1 MERNKSAFSGK
12 STRRS
17 VIFLLIRKVSYMK
30 DPTGSDVSRRTVEE
44 PGTSRDGDRD
54 ASSIIAEA
62 AHELRLPI
70 ANIKL
75 LVETLLDGALDD
87 REVCKRMLKRVYQES
102 DRLHALVSR
111 LLSLESVA
119 EKRHELKCRWISLK
133 DRATYACE
141 ALEKRAGEKGVQV
154 QVDVDDRSFIWAN
167 AEQFDQVLL
176 NLIENAIKFTPPGG
190 SIVVKSLD
198 RSGCFAV
205 EDTGIG
211 MSASEIPKIFSRFY
225 RIDKSRAG
233 GGTGLGL
240 SIVKQV
246 LDLHGAK
253 IAVRSQEGTG
263 SCFELE
269 FPPPSRGA

>member
-1 MERNKSAFSGK
+1 MGSDTVKDPSGADL
-12 STRRS
+12 TRRS
-17 VIFLLIRKVSYMK
+17 A
-30 DPTGSDVSRRTVEE
+30 EE
-44 PGTSRDGDRD
+44 PASPQDGNNRD

-87 REVCKRMLKRVYQES
+87 RDVCKRMLKRVYQES

-133 DRATYACE
+133 DRATYAAE
-141 ALEKRAGEKGVQV
+141 ALEKRASEKGVQV
-154 QVDVDDRSFIWAN
+154 QVEADDRSFIWAN
-167 AEQFDQVLL
+167 PEQFDQVLL
-176 NLIENAIKFTPPGG
+176 NLLENAVKFTPSGG
-190 SIVVKSLD
+190 RVCVRSLE
-198 RSGCFAV
+198 RVGCFEV

-211 MSASEIPKIFSRFY
+211 MSATEIPKIFSRFY

-253 IAVRSQEGTG
+253 ITVRSQEGEG

-269 FPPPSRGA
+269 FPPPLRGA

>member
-1 MERNKSAFSGK
+1 MKEPSGSERAAG
-12 STRRS
+12 T
-17 VIFLLIRKVSYMK
+17 
-30 DPTGSDVSRRTVEE
+30 EE
-44 PGTSRDGDRD
+44 PSSSSAGKDGNRD

-102 DRLHALVSR
+102 DRLQSLVSD
-111 LLSLESVA
+111 LLSLESV

-133 DRATYACE
+133 ERASYAVE
-141 ALEKRAGEKGVQV
+141 ALEKRATEKGVQV
-154 QVDVDDRSFIWAN
+154 KVEADERSFVWVN

-176 NLIENAIKFTPPGG
+176 NLVENAIKFTPSGG
-190 SIVVKSLD
+190 SVIVRSLTNTG
-198 RSGCFAV
+198 RFSV
-205 EDTGIG
+205 EDTGVG
-211 MSASEIPKIFSRFY
+211 MAQSEIPKIFSRFY
-225 RIDKSRAG
+225 RIDKGRAG

-253 IAVRSQEGTG
+253 ITVRSQEGAG
-263 SCFELE
+263 STFELD
-269 FPPPSRGA
+269 FPTPLRGVSVR